1 MQRWLLLIL
10 GVIILYLVPSL
21 LLQAVYGDSY
31 GFMAPDNS
39 WTADGQGGWKMKG
52 FPDSP
57 IPAEPSLNVPIFL
70 QIAPFLLPLL
80 LILFRSISF
89 QQYPTIRF
97 YRDVIPMVLRRYD
110 VKIPKPRRDMNEG
123 PQVR

>member
-31 GFMAPDNS
+31 GFMASEDC
-39 WTADGQGGWKMKG
+39 WIADGQGGWQMRG

-57 IPAEPSLNVPIFL
+57 RPDEPSQNVPVFL
-70 QIAPFLLPLL
+70 QIAPFILPLL
-80 LILFRSISF
+80 LILLFLLSPLSSYMDRE
-89 QQYPTIRF
+89 PK
-97 YRDVIPMVLRRYD
+97 YD
-110 VKIPKPRRDMNEG
+110 VSEFDPEKYYPEYDPDDSDN
-123 PQVR
+123 

>member
-31 GFMAPDNS
+31 GFMAPDDC
-39 WTADGQGGWKMKG
+39 WTADGRQMQG

-57 IPAEPSLNVPIFL
+57 RPTEPSRNVPVFL

-80 LILFRSISF
+80 LILLFLLGPLSSF
-89 QQYPTIRF
+89 MDREPK
-97 YRDVIPMVLRRYD
+97 YD
-110 VKIPKPRRDMNEG
+110 VSEFEPEKYYPEYDPDDSDE
-123 PQVR
+123 

>member
-10 GVIILYLVPSL
+10 GVIILYLLPSL

-31 GFMAPDNS
+31 GFMAPTDC
-39 WTADGQGGWKMKG
+39 WIADGHGGWPMKG

-57 IPAEPSLNVPIFL
+57 MPAGPSLCVPVFL

-80 LILFRSISF
+80 LILLFLLSPLASF
-89 QQYPTIRF
+89 MDREPKYEVNVVETEKYYPEF
-97 YRDVIPMVLRRYD
+97 DPD
-110 VKIPKPRRDMNEG
+110 DSDE
-123 PQVR
+123 

>member
-31 GFMAPDNS
+31 GFMAPDDC
-39 WTADGQGGWKMKG
+39 WTADGQGGWLMKG

-57 IPAEPSLNVPIFL
+57 MPAEPSLNVPVFL
-70 QIAPFLLPLL
+70 EIAPFLLPLL
-80 LILFRSISF
+80 LLLLFLLSPLSSYMDREPKYNVSEF
-89 QQYPTIRF
+89 EPEKYYPEFDPDDSDEETR
-97 YRDVIPMVLRRYD
+97 
-110 VKIPKPRRDMNEG
+110 E
-123 PQVR
+123 